1 MSNIKFVKV
10 DIDESKIVK
19 NVPLTKGEAAAI
31 ANFIDVNLIQT
42 IKDADFVTMLF
53 LKSIIHGYEKL
64 CECGGYT
71 GITEGKFEND
81 EAPNPL
87 KLDKGRFYICVDNDG
102 VIPM

>member
-53 LKSIIHGYEKL
+53 LKNIIHGYEKL

-71 GITEGKFEND
+71 GITEE
-81 EAPNPL
+81 EAE
-87 KLDKGRFYICVDNDG
+87 
-102 VIPM
+102 

>member
-19 NVPLTKGEAAAI
+19 NVPLTKGEAVAI

-53 LKSIIHGYEKL
+53 LRNIIHGYEKL
-64 CECGGYT
+64 CECGGFV
-71 GITEGKFEND
+71 GVTENREEDPMWRKEDD
-81 EAPNPL
+81 E
-87 KLDKGRFYICVDNDG
+87 
-102 VIPM
+102 

>member
-53 LKSIIHGYEKL
+53 LRNIIHGYEKL
-64 CECGGYT
+64 CAYSGFVGA
-71 GITEGKFEND
+71 TENREENPMWWKDDD
-81 EAPNPL
+81 E
-87 KLDKGRFYICVDNDG
+87 
-102 VIPM
+102 